1 MFLFEYFNHYSAVN
15 VYGSCESDVGRQ
27 HLDFGSFLENFATM
41 ADRKAELER
50 KKARLEQMRKER
62 KEKELS
68 KKGKEVIFAILRR
81 TAGFSII
88 YQTYKGLSVQ
98 SC

>member
-1 MFLFEYFNHYSAVN
+1 
-15 VYGSCESDVGRQ
+15 
-27 HLDFGSFLENFATM
+27 M

-68 KKGKEVIFAILRR
+68 KKGKEVNSAIFCAQQNALII
-81 TAGFSII
+81 FIII
-88 YQTYKGLSVQ
+88 YQASQTQILSQAVVHG
-98 SC
+98 